1 MEIIR
6 RILKKLWRI
15 LGLTTLTGS
24 KMKDTLNVNGNMNM
38 KNSMVNSSYQI
49 KITEVKV
56 KNITIK

>member
-6 RILKKLWRI
+6 RIFKKLWRI

-38 KNSMVNSSYQI
+38 NNSMVNSSYQI

-56 KNITIK
+56 KNIDIK